1 MGINVNMDYST
12 LFSSMSGASSSNNYL
27 SGLSGMLSDY
37 SSIKNGS
44 YGKLV
49 SAYYKKIDGENSS
62 SKADDS
68 KDAKAAEKSKS
79 QQAAAEKKKYSSIAS
94 SANALEESAEKLTN
108 SGADS
113 IFEKAWKTKTDA
125 DGNTSQVY
133 DYNEEKI
140 VSAVSD
146 FVNKYNSLVS
156 ASADASDT
164 NTSTRTSY
172 MSKITNSF
180 KDELSSIG
188 ISVSDKG
195 KLSLDK
201 DKMKEVG
208 MESVKNIL
216 GNRSGYA
223 YQMSSSASSIESA
236 ASKAASNSSTYSKS
250 GSVTPDYSSIMDS
263 FI

>member
-27 SGLSGMLSDY
+27 SGLTGMLSDY

-49 SAYYKKIDGENSS
+49 SAYYKKVGNDGSS
-62 SKADDS
+62 SKTDDS
-68 KDAKAAEKSKS
+68 KDAKSSELSKS
-79 QQAAAEKKKYSSIAS
+79 QQVAAEKKKYSSIAS
-94 SANALEESAEKLTN
+94 NANALEESAEKLTN
-108 SGADS
+108 SGTDS
-113 IFEKAWKTKTDA
+113 IFEKTWKATTDE
-125 DGNTSQVY
+125 DGNKAQVF
-133 DYNEEKI
+133 DYNTDKI

-146 FVNKYNSLVS
+146 FVTKYNSLVS
-156 ASADASDT
+156 AASDASDST
-164 NTSTRTSY
+164 TSTRASY
-172 MSKITNSF
+172 MEKITNSF

-201 DKMKEVG
+201 DKMKEAG

-216 GNRSGYA
+216 GSRSGYA
-223 YQMSSSASSIESA
+223 YQMSSSASSLESA
-236 ASKAASNSSTYSKS
+236 ASRAASNSSTYSKT
-250 GSVTPDYSSIMDS
+250 GSVTPNYSSIMDS